1 VISLAQLPTCAQR
14 SRSVHGT
21 SCAVLVSRLHHVQ
34 ALPSE
39 NMTFKLFRLVFLVC
53 WFAQASTGGVLP
65 SRDPVA
71 SLPLITKHRVDLD
84 PVVDSGA
91 QAVPVCY
98 SCFFKNDPEVNID
111 KLVSYFRSIVSDDPI
126 IRGDARFIVWR
137 ATDTKDCGAL
147 DDYRRVTGDADRL
160 LTANVDIAFSA
171 WECGFTKGPE
181 AFDRAAHYAAEVER
195 YPESRALHELSTGQ
209 FDPEFGDSSIETSVL
224 VPRNAKWMVLGE
236 SYIPLT
242 AGMRVGTQVERVY
255 RDWLGTV
262 WDGRNPMSWD
272 LTRKPVALPIVRDD
286 RNRAH
291 HEGALV
297 EEIQKR
303 VNVNVTPLFGTLI
316 ARNPDA
322 PDPDEEGQWYAPD
335 EKGVFRFKVLM
346 DKVEYPTTHVFG
358 NVGWITDTH
367 GISAVVSQ
375 ALEYKSQLVIGCG
388 DYEGKIKA
396 AYYLATKGVNVAFPG
411 DRFEDLLIGY
421 KGKGTLIGTAPVHRV
436 EGMQRTGAGFVIGLQ
451 PVKFSLSELI
461 VAEDTTARYPTQY
474 YDAPARYFRQLSS
487 YVPLNIKYV
496 AVDDENQLDRV
507 LNAAASVVAVRIRT
521 DKEDA
526 MLRQWLLKSP
536 QNRAVLFHSGLYQ
549 WAQGLFTDFPL
560 QVTFGDLHPR
570 FE

>member
-1 VISLAQLPTCAQR
+1 MRRAFFLLVFITC
-14 SRSVHGT
+14 
-21 SCAVLVSRLHHVQ
+21 CFVQ
-34 ALPSE
+34 ASAGRVLSSRGYAAPLSLIADDSVYDDSVYADAVAHSE
-39 NMTFKLFRLVFLVC
+39 VP
-53 WFAQASTGGVLP
+53 AA
-65 SRDPVA
+65 
-71 SLPLITKHRVDLD
+71 
-84 PVVDSGA
+84 
-91 QAVPVCY
+91 PVCY
-98 SCFFKNDPEVNID
+98 SCFFKNDTEVKID
-111 KLVSYFRSIVSDDPI
+111 KLVSDFRSLGPTDPLV
-126 IRGDARFIVWR
+126 RADTRFIVWR
-137 ATDTKDCGAL
+137 ATDKKDCEAL
-147 DDYRRVTGDADRL
+147 DEYRRVSGDADRL
-160 LTANVDIAFSA
+160 LTANANIGFSA
-171 WECGFTKGPE
+171 RECAATDESE
-181 AFDRAAHYAAEVER
+181 AFDRAAKYAAEVGR
-195 YPESRALHELSTGQ
+195 YSESKALDELSTGS
-209 FDPEFGDSSIETSVL
+209 FDPKFNDLTIETSVV
-224 VPRNAKWMVLGE
+224 VPPNAKSMVLGE

-286 RNRAH
+286 SNRAH

-335 EKGVFRFKVLM
+335 EKGVFRFKVLI
-346 DKVEYPTTHVFG
+346 DKVEYPTTHVSG

-367 GISAVVSQ
+367 GISAIVSQ
-375 ALEYKSQLVIGCG
+375 ALEYRSQLVIGCG
-388 DYEGKIKA
+388 DYEGKMKA
-396 AYYLATKGVNVAFPG
+396 AYYLAQQGVNVTFPG
-411 DRFEDLLIGY
+411 DRFEDMLIGY

-436 EGMQRTGAGFVIGLQ
+436 EGVQRTGPGFVIGLQ
-451 PVKFSLSELI
+451 PVRFSLSELI
-461 VAEDTTARYPTQY
+461 IAEDTAARYPTQY
-474 YDAPARYFRQLSS
+474 YDAPARYFRQLTRS
-487 YVPLNIKYV
+487 VPLKVKYV
-496 AVDDENQLDRV
+496 AVDDENQLDRI

-536 QNRAVLFHSGLYQ
+536 HNRAVLFHSGLYP
-549 WAQGLFTDFPL
+549 WAQGLFADFPS

>member
-1 VISLAQLPTCAQR
+1 MKS
-14 SRSVHGT
+14 
-21 SCAVLVSRLHHVQ
+21 
-34 ALPSE
+34 
-39 NMTFKLFRLVFLVC
+39 TFFRVAFMICCLG
-53 WFAQASTGGVLP
+53 QASAGRMLS
-65 SRDPVA
+65 SRDYAAPLSLIADDSVYEDAVA
-71 SLPLITKHRVDLD
+71 HSVALAT
-84 PVVDSGA
+84 
-91 QAVPVCY
+91 PVCNP
-98 SCFFKNDPEVNID
+98 CFFKNDPEVRID
-111 KLVSYFRSIVSDDPI
+111 KLVADFRGLGTPDPLV
-126 IRGDARFIVWR
+126 RADARFIVWR
-137 ATDTKDCGAL
+137 ATDRKDCGAL
-147 DDYRRVTGDADRL
+147 DDYRHVSGDADRL
-160 LTANVDIAFSA
+160 LTANANIGFSA
-171 WECGFTKGPE
+171 WECGLTNESG
-181 AFDRAAHYAAEVER
+181 AFDRAAKYAAEVGR
-195 YPESRALHELSTGQ
+195 YSEFRALHELSTGKFRPK
-209 FDPEFGDSSIETSVL
+209 FDDSAIETSVV
-224 VPRNAKWMVLGE
+224 VPPNAKSMVLGE
-236 SYIPLT
+236 SYILLAP
-242 AGMRVGTQVERVY
+242 GMRVGTQVERVY

-262 WDGRNPMSWD
+262 WDGKNPMSWD

-286 RNRAH
+286 SNRAH

-303 VNVNVTPLFGTLI
+303 INVNVTPLFGTLI

-335 EKGVFRFKVLM
+335 ENGVFRFKVLI

-388 DYEGKIKA
+388 DYEGKMKA
-396 AYYLATKGVNVAFPG
+396 AYYLAQQGVNVAFPG
-411 DRFEDLLIGY
+411 DRFEDMLIGY

-436 EGMQRTGAGFVIGLQ
+436 EGVQRSGAGFVIGLQ
-451 PVKFSLSELI
+451 PITFSLSELI
-461 VAEDTTARYPTQY
+461 VAQDTAAHYPTQY

-487 YVPLNIKYV
+487 YVPLKVKYV

-507 LNAAASVVAVRIRT
+507 LNVAASVVGVRIRT
-521 DKEDA
+521 EKEDT

-536 QNRAVLFHSGLYQ
+536 QNRAVLFHSGLYP